1 MPPARWLVTLVDGSI
16 VDVSAHA
23 VTGLSEN
30 DDHRDH
36 VFGCLMDIDV
46 ADQRELEILST
57 SPNRPERIE
66 VVVARF
72 PRQGVMDIESG

>member
-1 MPPARWLVTLVDGSI
+1 MPPARWLVTLLDGSI
-16 VDVSAHA
+16 VEVYAHA
-23 VTGLSEN
+23 VTGLSAN
-30 DDHRDH
+30 DDDRDH

-46 ADQRELEILST
+46 AEQREFEILAT

-72 PRQGVMDIESG
+72 PKQAVMDIESG